1 MSAPAGRPA
10 PPVPYAVVVPSIGRP
25 SLDRL
30 LETLVAQADGPGS
43 PGPAE
48 VVVADDRRLPRPG
61 TTDPVPDPL
70 DLGDAGRTLG
80 ARVVRTGGRG
90 PAAARNAGWRSTTAP
105 WVVLLDDDVE
115 LPAGWARLLAHDLAA
130 TTPRTG
136 GVQGRLHVP
145 LPAHRRPTDWE
156 RGTAGLERAAWATA
170 DMAYRRE
177 ALEQVGGFDERF
189 PRAYREDADLALRV
203 REAGWEL
210 VRGTRTTTH
219 PVRPADDA
227 VSLRVQAGTR
237 DDATFRALHGPG
249 WRERAETGRGRLAWH
264 VATVAA
270 AAVGVGGLVARR
282 PRVAALGVIG
292 WAALT
297 AQFLGRRLA
306 PGPRP
311 GDDAF
316 GPELRRMAWTSAA
329 IPFAAVR
336 HRVAGTL
343 AARRGLEPWPPPLA
357 AVLLDRDGT
366 LVHDVPY
373 NGDPAAVRPVEGA
386 RAVLDGLRARGVRL
400 GVVSNQ
406 SGVGRGLLT
415 RAQVDAV
422 NARVEELLG
431 PFDTW
436 QVCPHAPDD
445 ACACRK
451 PGPGLVLAAAADLGV
466 EPWRCAV
473 VGDIGADVGAA
484 LAAGATPV
492 LVPTPVTRAEE
503 VAAAPCV
510 VPDLAAAVRAL
521 DDRLPGPPGEHD
533 AAPSPGASVPGT
545 PAAAPGEERA
555 A

>member
-1 MSAPAGRPA
+1 MSTPAARPT

-30 LETLVAQADGPGS
+30 LETLVARRDEAGAT
-43 PGPAE
+43 GPAE
-48 VVVADDRRLPRPG
+48 VVVADDRRLPRAG
-61 TTDPVPDPL
+61 AAGEVPAPL
-70 DLGDAGRTLG
+70 DLGAAGRALG

-90 PAAARNAGWRSTTAP
+90 PAAARNAGWRSTAAP
-105 WVVLLDDDVE
+105 WVVFLDDDVE
-115 LPAGWARLLAHDLAA
+115 LPAGWGELLERDLATA
-130 TTPRTG
+130 APRTG

-145 LPAHRRPTDWE
+145 LPAERRPTDWE

-170 DMAYRRE
+170 DMAYRRA
-177 ALEQVGGFDERF
+177 ALEEVGGFDERF

-203 REAGWEL
+203 RDAGWAL
-210 VRGTRTTTH
+210 VHGARTTTH

-237 DDATFRALHGPG
+237 DDATFRALHGPR

-270 AAVGVGGLVARR
+270 AGLGLGGLLARR
-282 PRVAALGVIG
+282 PRVAALGALA
-292 WAALT
+292 WAGLT

-316 GPELRRMAWTSAA
+316 GPELRRMTWTSAA
-329 IPFAAVR
+329 IPFAAVG

-343 AARRGLEPWPPPLA
+343 AARRGLDPWPPPLA

-373 NGDPAAVRPVEGA
+373 NGDPAAVRPVDDA
-386 RAVLDGLRARGVRL
+386 RAVLDDLRARGIRL

-406 SGVGRGLLT
+406 SGIGRGLLT

-422 NARVEELLG
+422 DARVEELLG
-431 PFDTW
+431 PFETW
-436 QVCPHAPDD
+436 QVCPHAPED

-451 PGPGLVLAAAADLGV
+451 PGPGLVLAAADALGV

-492 LVPTPVTRAEE
+492 LVPTPVTRPEE
-503 VAAAPCV
+503 VAAAPRV
-510 VPDLAAAVRAL
+510 ATDLADAVRAL
-521 DDRLPGPPGEHD
+521 DDRLPGAATDTD
-533 AAPSPGASVPGT
+533 ADP
-545 PAAAPGEERA
+545 
-555 A
+555 

>member
-1 MSAPAGRPA
+1 
-10 PPVPYAVVVPSIGRP
+10 
-25 SLDRL
+25 
-30 LETLVAQADGPGS
+30 
-43 PGPAE
+43 
-48 VVVADDRRLPRPG
+48 
-61 TTDPVPDPL
+61 
-70 DLGDAGRTLG
+70 
-80 ARVVRTGGRG
+80 
-90 PAAARNAGWRSTTAP
+90 
-105 WVVLLDDDVE
+105 
-115 LPAGWARLLAHDLAA
+115 
-130 TTPRTG
+130 
-136 GVQGRLHVP
+136 
-145 LPAHRRPTDWE
+145 
-156 RGTAGLERAAWATA
+156 
-170 DMAYRRE
+170 
-177 ALEQVGGFDERF
+177 
-189 PRAYREDADLALRV
+189 
-203 REAGWEL
+203 
-210 VRGTRTTTH
+210 
-219 PVRPADDA
+219 
-227 VSLRVQAGTR
+227 
-237 DDATFRALHGPG
+237 
-249 WRERAETGRGRLAWH
+249 
-264 VATVAA
+264 
-270 AAVGVGGLVARR
+270 AAVGAAGLLARR
-282 PRVAALGVIG
+282 PRVAALGALG

-366 LVHDVPY
+366 LVRDVPY
-373 NGDPAAVRPVEGA
+373 NGDPAAVRPLDGV
-386 RAVLDGLRARGVRL
+386 RAVLDDLRARGVRL

-492 LVPTPVTRAEE
+492 LVPTPETRPEE
-503 VAAAPCV
+503 VAAAPRV
-510 VPDLAAAVRAL
+510 APDLAAAVRAL
-521 DDRLPGPPGEHD
+521 AGRLPGPSARQGDPPASPD
-533 AAPSPGASVPGT
+533 AS
-545 PAAAPGEERA
+545 AADPDEERA

>member
-1 MSAPAGRPA
+1 M
-10 PPVPYAVVVPSIGRP
+10 
-25 SLDRL
+25 
-30 LETLVAQADGPGS
+30 
-43 PGPAE
+43 
-48 VVVADDRRLPRPG
+48 
-61 TTDPVPDPL
+61 
-70 DLGDAGRTLG
+70 
-80 ARVVRTGGRG
+80 
-90 PAAARNAGWRSTTAP
+90 
-105 WVVLLDDDVE
+105 
-115 LPAGWARLLAHDLAA
+115 
-130 TTPRTG
+130 
-136 GVQGRLHVP
+136 
-145 LPAHRRPTDWE
+145 
-156 RGTAGLERAAWATA
+156 
-170 DMAYRRE
+170 
-177 ALEQVGGFDERF
+177 
-189 PRAYREDADLALRV
+189 
-203 REAGWEL
+203 
-210 VRGTRTTTH
+210 
-219 PVRPADDA
+219 
-227 VSLRVQAGTR
+227 
-237 DDATFRALHGPG
+237 
-249 WRERAETGRGRLAWH
+249 
-264 VATVAA
+264 
-270 AAVGVGGLVARR
+270 
-282 PRVAALGVIG
+282 
-292 WAALT
+292 
-297 AQFLGRRLA
+297 
-306 PGPRP
+306 
-311 GDDAF
+311 
-316 GPELRRMAWTSAA
+316 
-329 IPFAAVR
+329 
-336 HRVAGTL
+336 
-343 AARRGLEPWPPPLA
+343 
-357 AVLLDRDGT
+357 LLDRDGT

-386 RAVLDGLRARGVRL
+386 RAVLDDLRARGVRL

-521 DDRLPGPPGEHD
+521 DDRLPGPPREHD
-533 AAPSPGASVPGT
+533 AAPSPGAPAPGT